1 MSKKNKFGGLSG
13 MLTKTLCIVCLAAML
28 SSCGSS
34 DGYSYSVGGTVDGL
48 AGSGLVL
55 QNNGGDDL
63 SISANGSFT
72 FSKAVANESNYAVT
86 IKTQPRAFSQTCTV
100 SNGSGTIDTSPVRN
114 VIVSCVTLS
123 PRFVVDPSGNP
134 SGRFAYM
141 VNRSSNT
148 ILAYTINQ
156 TTGALT
162 AGTTL
167 ATGVDPDYV
176 TIHPSGKFVYASNT
190 SSNNISVY
198 KIDPVNGALT
208 AGTPV
213 DAGTNPAAV
222 TIIPIIP
229 SNEALSGKFAY
240 VANRSSN
247 TISVYA
253 IDQDN
258 GALTTVGT
266 PVETGTN
273 PNSVTIDPS
282 GTFAYVANYSSNT
295 ISVYKIDPVNGA
307 LTNRTD
313 FWAGTNPNSVTID
326 PWGKYA
332 YTANYDF
339 DTISVYAINPVSGAL
354 TAVGAPVETGTN
366 PNSVTID
373 PSGTFAYVA
382 NYRSNNISVYTIQAT
397 GALIDRTDIPA
408 GTNPYA
414 VVIHPLGKFAYVLNA
429 VYNTITVYKIET
441 TGALTPVSP

>member
-1 MSKKNKFGGLSG
+1 MVKFMSKKNKFGGLSG
-13 MLTKTLCIVCLAAML
+13 MLTKTLCIACLAVML

-63 SISANGSFT
+63 KISANGSFT
-72 FSKAVANESNYAVT
+72 FSTAVANESEYAIT

-100 SNGSGTIDTSPVRN
+100 SNGSGTIDTSPVSN
-114 VIVSCVTLS
+114 VRVSCVTVS
-123 PRFVVDPSGNP
+123 PLFVVDP

-148 ILAYTINQ
+148 ILPYTINQ

-167 ATGVDPDYV
+167 ATGIDPDYV

-198 KIDPVNGALT
+198 KIVDGALT

-222 TIIPIIP
+222 TIIP
-229 SNEALSGKFAY
+229 STAALSGKFAY

-258 GALTTVGT
+258 GALTTIGT

-354 TAVGAPVETGTN
+354 TAVGTPVETGTN

-382 NYRSNNISVYTIQAT
+382 NYSSNNISVYTIQAT
-397 GALIDRTDIPA
+397 GALTDRTDILA

-429 VYNTITVYKIET
+429 VYNTITVYNIEA
-441 TGALTPVSP
+441 GALTPAP

>member
-1 MSKKNKFGGLSG
+1 MVKFMSKKNKFGGLSG
-13 MLTKTLCIVCLAAML
+13 MLTKTLCIACLAVML

-63 SISANGSFT
+63 KISANGSFT
-72 FSKAVANESNYAVT
+72 FSTAVANESEYAIT

-100 SNGSGTIDTSPVRN
+100 SNGSGTIDTSPVSN
-114 VIVSCVTLS
+114 VVVSCVTLS
-123 PRFVVDPSGNP
+123 PRFVIDPSGNP
-134 SGRFAYM
+134 SGGFAYM

-148 ILAYTINQ
+148 ILPYTINQ

-162 AGTTL
+162 DGTTL
-167 ATGVDPDYV
+167 ATGIDPDYV

-198 KIDPVNGALT
+198 KIVDGALT

-258 GALTTVGT
+258 GALTTIGT

-282 GTFAYVANYSSNT
+282 GTFAYVANYSSN
-295 ISVYKIDPVNGA
+295 
-307 LTNRTD
+307 
-313 FWAGTNPNSVTID
+313 
-326 PWGKYA
+326 
-332 YTANYDF
+332 
-339 DTISVYAINPVSGAL
+339 
-354 TAVGAPVETGTN
+354 
-366 PNSVTID
+366 
-373 PSGTFAYVA
+373 
-382 NYRSNNISVYTIQAT
+382 NISVYTIQAT
-397 GALIDRTDIPA
+397 GALTDRTDILT

-429 VYNTITVYKIET
+429 VYNTITVYKIEA
-441 TGALTPVSP
+441 GALTPAP